1 MASSVQMQAQGMRGC
16 PFCGKPIRIEVLQ
29 CPFCREAI
37 QQVQV
42 KTRAYAAEGSAKI
55 RRGLLY
61 VLLGAVAHYFA
72 AGYSGLTLP
81 LAIPAVV
88 TTYGTPLIFACGLAL
103 IVYGGFL
110 YLRG

>member
-1 MASSVQMQAQGMRGC
+1 MASSVRMPAQGMRGC
-16 PFCGKPIRIEVLQ
+16 PFCGKPIRVDASQ

-37 QQVQV
+37 QQVHV
-42 KTRAYAAEGSAKI
+42 KTRAFAAEGSAKI

-81 LAIPAVV
+81 VAIPAVV
-88 TTYGTPLIFACGLAL
+88 TTYGTPLVLACGLGL
-103 IVYGGFL
+103 IAYGGFL
-110 YLRG
+110 YLRS